1 MEGNAMHDTA
11 PRLIGQLEG
20 RVVALE
26 DRMDRNEI
34 TAAARLET
42 IEMKLDR
49 LASTLSQGMGGLQL
63 AHWIGGALLAAL
75 GFFASHLW
83 PGKNG

>member
-1 MEGNAMHDTA
+1 MHDTA

-26 DRMDRNEI
+26 DRMDRNDI

-42 IEMKLDR
+42 IELKLDK
-49 LASTLSQGMGGLQL
+49 LTNTLSQGMGGLHL
-63 AHWIGGALLAAL
+63 AHWIGGALLALL
-75 GFFASHLW
+75 GFVASHLW
-83 PGKNG
+83 PGKPG

>member
-1 MEGNAMHDTA
+1 MHDTP

-26 DRMDRNEI
+26 DRMDRNDI

-42 IEMKLDR
+42 IELKLDK
-49 LASTLSQGMGGLQL
+49 LTQTLSQGMGGLQV
-63 AHWIGGALLAAL
+63 AHWIGGALLAVM
-75 GFFASHLW
+75 GFFASHFW
-83 PGKNG
+83 PGKPG